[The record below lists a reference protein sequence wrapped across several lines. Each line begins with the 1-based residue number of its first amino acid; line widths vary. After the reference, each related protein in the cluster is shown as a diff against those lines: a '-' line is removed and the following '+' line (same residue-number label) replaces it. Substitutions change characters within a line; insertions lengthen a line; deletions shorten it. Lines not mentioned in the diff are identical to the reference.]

1 MAGLITEFS
10 EDVSEKGV
18 TFTFSGLELKGVAA
32 KRIIM
37 PPEGEPYLV
46 YKKASPEEVMAG
58 LISTQIVAPANEDR
72 ALNGSIAGY
81 SIGEDL
87 IDFEGRFGA
96 LANTLVNLAETYAIG
111 WYADIQDEGI
121 VWHLFHGTDR
131 TAAQDDNNR
140 FVLSYSADTLQSST
154 LQVAS
159 AIPNVALVAGQGEGI
174 ERAIAY
180 VGSGTGLSRE
190 EVYIDARDLKDAN
203 TLPERGRQKL
213 AEYGDGIVFD
223 ITLAPQMVNQ
233 YRRSFDLGDIG
244 TIHAAGFSANCVLSE
259 VTEIYEGGALMRID
273 TVFGYDK
280 STLSAALKRL
290 NSNADT
296 LVKTEGNTT
305 GGGGGGGGGGGLTDY
320 EGLYNKPKIN
330 GVELVGNKTA
340 EQVGLSRTGHTHSAA
355 EITDLPT
362 VPTKTSQL
370 TNDSG
375 FVTNSQ
381 LPTTAT
387 TAKSGIV
394 KPDGTTIKIDADGTI
409 HSAATGGVSSFKGR
423 TGAVNPQS
431 GDYTASMVGAAT
443 LAEVN
448 TAIQAAILDSW
459 GAAY

>member
-10 EDVSEKGV
+10 EDVSEKGI
-18 TFTFSGLELKGVAA
+18 TFTFSGVELKGVAA

-81 SIGEDL
+81 SIGDDL
-87 IDFEGRFGA
+87 IDFEGRFGS
-96 LANTLVNLAETYAIG
+96 LADTLANLAETYAIG
-111 WYADIQDEGI
+111 WYADIQDENI
-121 VWHLFHGTDR
+121 VWHLFHSTDR
-131 TAAQDDNNR
+131 TEVQSNNNR

-180 VGSGTGLSRE
+180 VGSGGGLSRE
-190 EVYIDARDLKDAN
+190 EVYIDARDLEDAN
-203 TLPERGRQKL
+203 ALPARGKQKL

-259 VTEIYEGGALMRID
+259 VTEVYEGGALLRID

-280 STLSAALKRL
+280 NTLSAALKRL

-305 GGGGGGGGGGGLTDY
+305 GGGGGGSGGLTDY

-330 GVELVGNKTA
+330 SVELVGNKTA
-340 EQVGLSRTGHTHSAA
+340 EQLGLSRTGHTHTAA
-355 EITDLPT
+355 EISGLPT